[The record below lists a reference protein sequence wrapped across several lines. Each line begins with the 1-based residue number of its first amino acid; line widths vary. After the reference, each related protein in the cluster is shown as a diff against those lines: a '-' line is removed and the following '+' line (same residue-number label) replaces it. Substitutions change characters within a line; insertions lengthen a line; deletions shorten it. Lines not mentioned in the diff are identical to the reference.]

1 MTIFMWMEDYSLA
14 HQNYSTC
21 WADIRSGMVCGRNW
35 CYHYLD
41 FFFAMLGLPYL
52 SRASCPITT
61 LQQLYEAS
69 GDAKA
74 YGLSTI
80 LATHTRVA
88 SVIFLS
94 EDILSRM
101 NVIMQR
107 KHADFSKL
115 LIILT
120 ATADQLEHLRD
131 EKSEWLKSVEHNT

>member
-21 WADIRSGMVCGRNW
+21 WADIVEW
-35 CYHYLD
+35 CAAETGVTTTWT
-41 FFFAMLGLPYL
+41 FFCNAG
-52 SRASCPITT
+52 AIIT

-69 GDAKA
+69 GDAEA